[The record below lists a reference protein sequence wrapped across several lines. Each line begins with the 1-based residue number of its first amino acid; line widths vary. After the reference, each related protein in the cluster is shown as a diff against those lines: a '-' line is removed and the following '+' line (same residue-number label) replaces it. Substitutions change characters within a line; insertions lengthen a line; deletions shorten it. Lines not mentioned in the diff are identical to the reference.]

1 MHFMFLF
8 KPYLGANKSNS
19 AVRRT
24 LYGNIRIFAAQPRGG
39 LLSPLEPR
47 CSLGCCSQRNSSQL
61 KLTAGAAAPLSD
73 LSTSC
78 QIVLKRRMA
87 SLDSVQQRGGAARSA
102 GIYPA
107 DYFHMR
113 SRR

>member
-1 MHFMFLF
+1 MC
-8 KPYLGANKSNS
+8 G
-19 AVRRT
+19 RT
-24 LYGNIRIFAAQPRGG
+24 LIGCVMIFSAQPRGDCF
-39 LLSPLEPR
+39 LPLNP
-47 CSLGCCSQRNSSQL
+47 CAHWAAISSVIPNNF

-73 LSTSC
+73 FKASRK
-78 QIVLKRRMA
+78 IVLKRRMA

>member
-1 MHFMFLF
+1 MCGLSFI
-8 KPYLGANKSNS
+8 GSNM
-19 AVRRT
+19 V
-24 LYGNIRIFAAQPRGG
+24 FAAQPRGDCFP
-39 LLSPLEPR
+39 PLNPGAH
-47 CSLGCCSQRNSSQL
+47 LAAISSVNPNNF
-61 KLTAGAAAPLSD
+61 KLTAGATAPLSD
-73 LSTSC
+73 FTAC
-78 QIVLKRRMA
+78 RKIVLKRRMA